1 MKRPR
6 TLSAAFCRTIKEAGR
21 YGDGRGGHGLSLL
34 VKESS
39 TGRPSKSWAQ
49 RLRID
54 GEPANIGLGSYPIVT
69 LAEAREKALTNRRDV
84 EQGKDPRR
92 TSPSVPRFTPNPPKD
107 VLGDSP

>member
-1 MKRPR
+1 MKRPK
-6 TLSAAFCRTIKEAGR
+6 TLSAAFCRTIKEPGR

-39 TGRPSKSWAQ
+39 TGRSSKSWAQ

-69 LAEAREKALTNRRDV
+69 VAEAREKAPY
-84 EQGKDPRR
+84 KPA
-92 TSPSVPRFTPNPPKD
+92 
-107 VLGDSP
+107 